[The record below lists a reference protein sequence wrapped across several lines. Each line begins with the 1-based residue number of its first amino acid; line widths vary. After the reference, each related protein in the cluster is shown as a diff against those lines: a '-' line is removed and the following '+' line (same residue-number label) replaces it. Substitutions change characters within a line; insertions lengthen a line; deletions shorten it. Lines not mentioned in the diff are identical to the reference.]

1 MKTEQLFI
9 EALLRW
15 FGLGGPLIEAVRNDQ
30 SYEALRGQLSQ
41 ALSGD
46 WPGKPM
52 GVGEIRVAW
61 TFSDRVIAYT
71 WIETPDEMRRMAW
84 EIPWA
89 TAPSTDSGSGGGFT
103 FGTPVEVKEVTLFEP
118 VTESGPSAGSGGGQR
133 VRLVETV
140 EQTLTPLAA
149 SAGSPSTGSGG
160 GRRIRA
166 IGITADVV
174 NGNGRRYRRA
184 VLAEAVARLNSKLN
198 ESAGQG
204 RYILSGEAEHPSDKG
219 GRANILE
226 TVFKWEAAS
235 LNAAG
240 QVLLEGVILPTSKG
254 KDLQVLAEN
263 GVPIRLSQRG
273 YGLSKAVT
281 ENGLEIQEVTQLEI
295 TGYDAVANPS
305 DPNARLVES
314 QAEQA
319 KVDEGKSA
327 PGSGKGVKKMTLE
340 EMLAQLQGNPE
351 KLAEFL
357 QANPALAEAV
367 VGKLGYAD
375 KRQLAGQL
383 GVNPARLEA
392 SLTEMLEAQ
401 RELEARKH
409 AELIEAAIQAACK
422 NLPYGKLNG
431 QFIESVRAEKPQ
443 KEEEIFAIVEAKT
456 KEWDSLLSA
465 AKLAGM
471 GGSGVRVLGPVFE
484 RETGQPEYTKAAWE
498 LNESLVRTANGS
510 RRDFRNAEFGA
521 LLYTQRILQRYD
533 ELYKGKL
540 VQEARQFEEAE
551 QTSDLNLP
559 YSVMRTIIEQ
569 AYPELIAANVFDFGI
584 ADSAPTRLYFETYA
598 GESGAAPSI
607 TDEAVTGSH
616 GNWVQLTK
624 KRIRPGTVVLTNSGN
639 TVTYVE
645 GTDYVMDYGDGKIM
659 TLAAGTTTNNQSLL
673 IDYTYDAFRKGEM
686 AAIERAKNTLSYMT
700 LDIAADRLA
709 TEISTEAIVFSR
721 SQLGYDAV
729 GRTLG
734 NLTRLVRRK
743 IDKDILY
750 EGLAACLRQASNSG
764 GTWVSAS
771 DAVSA
776 FVEKIGYTKV
786 KVENRFYVP
795 NAIVMSKTNA
805 DRLSNW
811 MGFARDGWPNA
822 VLTAAGYAGTVKGL
836 PIFASPE
843 FGDGF
848 VMVVNRELVMHR
860 VYQPMQLKGP
870 FPSYSNNQLVG
881 ADQYYIEEF
890 NGTDVPVAEKGAYMK
905 IT

>member
-1 MKTEQLFI
+1 MKTELQFV

-15 FGLGGPLIEAVRNDQ
+15 FGLGKVLLEAARSDQ
-30 SYEALRGQLSQ
+30 SYEALRLQLTN
-41 ALSGD
+41 ALNGD
-46 WPGKPM
+46 WAGKPRDAQEM
-52 GVGEIRVAW
+52 RVAF
-61 TFSDRVIAYT
+61 TFSDRVIAYS
-71 WIETPDEMRRMAW
+71 WIEDDRDMRHMAW
-84 EIPWA
+84 EIPWSA
-89 TAPSTDSGSGGGFT
+89 EDGGGIT
-103 FGTPVEVKEVTLFEP
+103 FGTPVQVKKIELYEP
-118 VTESGPSAGSGGGQR
+118 MAESQGQR
-133 VRLVETV
+133 QRLVETIEQRLLPLV
-140 EQTLTPLAA
+140 ET
-149 SAGSPSTGSGG
+149 SAGGNGA
-160 GRRIRA
+160 RRVRA

-184 VLAEAVARLNSKLN
+184 VLAGAVARLNSKLN

-204 RYILSGEAEHPSDKG
+204 RYILTGEAEHPSDKG

-254 KDLQVLAEN
+254 RDLQVLAEN

-273 YGLSKAVT
+273 YGDYKLV
-281 ENGLEIQEVTQLEI
+281 EEGGQQVHEVTYLEI

-314 QAEQA
+314 QAAEAAGKAVNAQA
-319 KVDEGKSA
+319 
-327 PGSGKGVKKMTLE
+327 SGKGVKKAMTLE
-340 EMLAQLQGNPE
+340 EMLKQLQENPE
-351 KLAEFL
+351 KLEELLKAHPEL
-357 QANPALAEAV
+357 VESV

-375 KRQLAGQL
+375 KRALAATMGT
-383 GVNPARLEA
+383 NPARLEQ
-392 SLTEMLEAQ
+392 SIQEMMEAQ
-401 RELEARKH
+401 RELEERKQ
-409 AELIEAAIQAACK
+409 AELIEAQIQDACK

-431 QFIESVRAEKPQ
+431 QFIEAVRAEKPTKQ
-443 KEEEIFAIVEAKT
+443 QEIFAIVETKT

-498 LNESLVRTANGS
+498 LNESLVRTANGT
-510 RRDFRNAEFGA
+510 RRDLRNADFGA
-521 LLYTQRILQRYD
+521 LMYTQRILQRYD
-533 ELYKGKL
+533 ELYKSKL

-569 AYPELIAANVFDFGI
+569 AYPELVAANVFDFGI
-584 ADSAPTRLYFETYA
+584 ADGSPMRLYFETYA
-598 GESGAAPSI
+598 GESGAAPTI
-607 TDEAVTGSH
+607 TDAAVTGVH
-616 GNWVQLTK
+616 NTWVQLAQ
-624 KRIRPGTVVLTNSGN
+624 KRIRPGTVVLTNSGGS
-639 TVTYVE
+639 TTYTE
-645 GTDYVMDYGDGKIM
+645 GTDYVVDYGDGKIM
-659 TLAAGTTTNNQSLL
+659 TLSTGTTTNNQSLL
-673 IDYTYDAFRKGEM
+673 IDYVYDAFRKGEM
-686 AAIERAKNTLSYMT
+686 AAIERAKNTLSFIT

-709 TEISTEAIVFSR
+709 TEISNEAIVFSR

-734 NLTRLVRRK
+734 NLSRLVRRK

-750 EGLAACLRQASNSG
+750 EGLTACLRQANNSG
-764 GTWVSAS
+764 GTWTSAS
-771 DAVSA
+771 DAVEQ
-776 FVEKIGYTKV
+776 FVAKIGVTKV
-786 KVENRFYVP
+786 KVENRFYMP
-795 NAIVMSKTNA
+795 TAIVMSKTNA
-805 DRLSNW
+805 DRLGNW
-811 MGFARDGWPNA
+811 TGFARDGFPNA
-822 VLTAAGYAGTVKGL
+822 VLTAAGYAGSVKGL
-836 PIFASPE
+836 PIFATPE
-843 FGDGF
+843 FGDGY

-870 FPSYSNNQLVG
+870 FPSYSSGQLVG

-905 IT
+905 VA

>member
-1 MKTEQLFI
+1 MKTEQQFI

-15 FGLGGPLIEAVRNDQ
+15 FGLGQPLIEAVRNDQ

-46 WPGKPM
+46 WSGKPM
-52 GVGEIRVAW
+52 GIGEIRVAW
-61 TFSDRVIAYT
+61 TFSDRVIAYS
-71 WIETPDEMRRMAW
+71 WLETSDEMRRMAW

-89 TAPSTDSGSGGGFT
+89 AAEGGGFT
-103 FGTPVEVKEVTLFEP
+103 FGTPVEVKEVTLFELMA
-118 VTESGPSAGSGGGQR
+118 ESQGQR
-133 VRLVETV
+133 QRMVETI
-140 EQTLTPLAA
+140 EQRLMPLQESAA
-149 SAGSPSTGSGG
+149 NGA
-160 GRRIRA
+160 RRVRA

-204 RYILSGEAEHPSDKG
+204 RYILTGEAEHPSDKG

-273 YGLSKAVT
+273 YGASKRV
-281 ENGLEIQEVTQLEI
+281 EESGQEIQEVTWLEI

-305 DPNARLVES
+305 DPNARLTES
-314 QAEQA
+314 QVAQP
-319 KVDEGKSA
+319 KQVEGKDA

-340 EMLAQLQGNPE
+340 EMLAALQGNPE

-357 QANPALAEAV
+357 RANPALAEAV
-367 VGKLGYAD
+367 VGQLGYAD

-392 SLTEMLEAQ
+392 SIQEMMEAQ
-401 RELEARKH
+401 RELEARKQ
-409 AELIEAAIQAACK
+409 ADMIEAAIQEACK
-422 NLPYGKLNG
+422 NLPYGKLNEK
-431 QFIESVRAEKPQ
+431 FVESVRAEKPQ
-443 KEEEIFAIVEAKT
+443 KQEEILAIVEAKT
-456 KEWDSLLSA
+456 KEWDALLSA

-498 LNESLVRTANGS
+498 LNESLVRTGNGT
-510 RRDFRNAEFGA
+510 RRDLRQAEFGS
-521 LLYTQRILQRYD
+521 LLYTQRILKVFD
-533 ELYKGKL
+533 ESYRRQLA
-540 VQEARQFEEAE
+540 QEARQFEEAE

-559 YSVMRTIIEQ
+559 YSVMRAIIEQ
-569 AYPELIAANVFDFGI
+569 AYPELVAANIFDFGI
-584 ADSAPTRLYFETYA
+584 ADSSPMRLYYETYA
-598 GESGAAPSI
+598 GETGAAPTV
-607 TDEAVTGSH
+607 TDEVVTGDH
-616 GNWVQLTK
+616 GNWVQLAK
-624 KRIRPGTVVLTNSGN
+624 KRLRPGTVVLTDSGG
-639 TVTYVE
+639 TTTYVE
-645 GTDYVMDYGDGKIM
+645 GSDYVIDYGAGKLM
-659 TLAAGTTTNNQSLL
+659 TLSTGTTTDSQSLK
-673 IDYTYDAFRKGEM
+673 IDYVYDAFRKGEM
-686 AAIERAKNTLSYMT
+686 AEIERAKNSLSYTT
-700 LDIAADRLA
+700 LEIAADRLA
-709 TEISTEAIVFSR
+709 TEISNEAIVFSR

-750 EGLAACLRQASNSG
+750 LALAACLRQANNSG
-764 GTWVSAS
+764 GTWTSAS
-771 DAVSA
+771 DPITQL
-776 FVEKIGYTKV
+776 VEKIGYAKV
-786 KVENRFYVP
+786 KVENRFYMT
-795 NAIVMSKTNA
+795 NGIVMSKTNA

-811 MGFARDGWPNA
+811 DGFTRNGFPNA
-822 VLTAAGYAGTVKGL
+822 VLTAAGYAGSIKGL
-836 PIFASPE
+836 PIFATPE
-843 FGDGF
+843 FGDGY
-848 VMVVNRELVMHR
+848 VMVANRELVMHR
-860 VYQPMQLKGP
+860 VMQPMQLKGP
-870 FPSYSNNQLVG
+870 FPSFSNGKLVA
-881 ADQYYIEEF
+881 ADQYYIEEY
-890 NGTDVPVAEKGAYMK
+890 NGTDTPVVEKGAYMV
-905 IT
+905 IA

>member
-30 SYEALRGQLSQ
+30 SYEALREQLTQ
-41 ALSGD
+41 ALNA
-46 WPGKPM
+46 WEKKPI
-52 GVGEIRVAW
+52 GRLNVAW
-61 TFSDRVIAYT
+61 TFSDRVIAYS
-71 WIETPDEMRRMAW
+71 WVEMDGRYEEHAW

-89 TAPSTDSGSGGGFT
+89 AAEGGGFA
-103 FGTPVEVKEVTLFEP
+103 FGAPVEVKVVQLYEP
-118 VTESGPSAGSGGGQR
+118 MGESQGQGQR
-133 VRLVETV
+133 QRLVETV
-140 EQTLTPLAA
+140 EQRLMPLAE
-149 SAGSPSTGSGG
+149 SSGNG
-160 GRRIRA
+160 LRRVRA

-184 VLAEAVARLNSKLN
+184 VLADAVARLNSKLN

-226 TVFKWEAAS
+226 TIFKWEAAS

-254 KDLQVLAEN
+254 RDLQVLAEN

-281 ENGLEIQEVTQLEI
+281 ENGQEIQEVTQLEI

-305 DPNARLVES
+305 DPNARLMES
-314 QAEQA
+314 QAEQP
-319 KVDEGKSA
+319 KTDEGTKDA

-392 SLTEMLEAQ
+392 SLNEMLEAQ

-409 AELIEAAIQAACK
+409 AEMIETAIQEACK

-443 KEEEIFAIVEAKT
+443 KQEEIFAIVEAKT

-498 LNESLVRTANGS
+498 LNESLVRTGNGT
-510 RRDFRNAEFGA
+510 RRDLRQAEFGSV
-521 LLYTQRILQRYD
+521 LYTQRILKVFD
-533 ELYKGKL
+533 ENYRRQLA
-540 VQEARQFEEAE
+540 QEARQFEEAE

-559 YSVMRTIIEQ
+559 YSVMRAIIEQ
-569 AYPELIAANVFDFGI
+569 AYPELVAANIFDFGI
-584 ADSAPTRLYFETYA
+584 ADASPTRLYFEYYA
-598 GESGAAPSI
+598 GESGAAPTI
-607 TDEAVTGSH
+607 TDEVVTGDH
-616 GNWVQLTK
+616 DAWVQLTK
-624 KRIRPGTVVLTNSGN
+624 KRLRPGTVVLTNSAGS
-639 TVTYVE
+639 TTYVE
-645 GTDYVMDYGDGKIM
+645 GSDYVVDYGAGKLM
-659 TLAAGTTTNNQSLL
+659 TLSTGATTDNQSLKV
-673 IDYTYDAFRKGEM
+673 DYVYDAFRKGEM
-686 AAIERAKNTLSYMT
+686 AEIERAKNTLSFIT
-700 LDIAADRLA
+700 LEIVADRLA
-709 TEISTEAIVFSR
+709 TEISNEAIVFSR

-750 EGLAACLRQASNSG
+750 LALAACLRQANNSG
-764 GTWVSAS
+764 GTWTSAS
-771 DAVSA
+771 DPVTQL
-776 FVEKIGYTKV
+776 VEKIGYAKV
-786 KVENRFYVP
+786 KVENRFYMT

-811 MGFARDGWPNA
+811 DGFTRNGFPNA
-822 VLTAAGYAGTVKGL
+822 VLTAAGYAGSIKGL
-836 PIFASPE
+836 PIFATPE
-843 FGDGF
+843 FGDGY
-848 VMVVNRELVMHR
+848 VMVANRELVQHR
-860 VYQPMQLKGP
+860 VMQPMQLKGP
-870 FPSYSNNQLVG
+870 FPSFSNGKLVA
-881 ADQYYIEEF
+881 ADQYYIEEY
-890 NGTDVPVAEKGAYMK
+890 NGTDTPVVEKGAYMV
-905 IT
+905 IA